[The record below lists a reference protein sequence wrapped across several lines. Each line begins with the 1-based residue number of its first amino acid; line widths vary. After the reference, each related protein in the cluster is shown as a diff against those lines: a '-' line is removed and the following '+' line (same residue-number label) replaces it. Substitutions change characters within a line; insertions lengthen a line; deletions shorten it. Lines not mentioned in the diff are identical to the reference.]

1 MSQPLNVRANKSP
14 AVLVIDSLE
23 LRRAGVVSFLAP
35 WADHSNIKIVQISP
49 CDALAQLS
57 ALLFKMI
64 LLVIGAQGVEDPE
77 PQSLIISLHDKYA
90 DIPLVLVS
98 EREEPEQVIAA
109 FKAGAR
115 GFIPMSAT
123 PPVAMQAFTF
133 IMSGGSFF
141 PPTALIQRT
150 HVESSVRVVTSKG
163 AVALGDARGLTARQQ
178 EVLERL
184 GQGESNK
191 LIGRQLKLRESTVKV
206 HIRQIMRK
214 LGATNR
220 TQAALSAARL
230 QLSIHDKG
238 ELLESDDGPHLD
250 TAKNPVFHP

>member
-1 MSQPLNVRANKSP
+1 MSQSLHVKANKNP
-14 AVLVIDSLE
+14 VVLVIDALE

-35 WADHSNIKIVQISP
+35 WADHSNIKIIQIDP
-49 CDALAQLS
+49 CDAMAQSS
-57 ALLFKMI
+57 AAPIKMI
-64 LLVIGAQGVEDPE
+64 LLVIGAHGVEEPE
-77 PQSLIISLHDKYA
+77 PQNWIASLSGKYA
-90 DIPLVLVS
+90 GIPLVLFS
-98 EREEPEQVIAA
+98 EREEPEEVVAA

-115 GFIPMSAT
+115 GFIPMSVT

-150 HVESSVRVVTSKG
+150 RVESSVRVMTTKG
-163 AVALGDARGLTARQQ
+163 SALIADARGLTARQQ

-220 TQAALSAARL
+220 TQAALCAARL
-230 QLSIHDKG
+230 QLSIHAKD
-238 ELLESDDGPHLD
+238 ELPAGDDGTHLD
-250 TAKNPVFHP
+250 TVKNPAFHP